1 MTLFIIFYLIFAL
14 IFFQM
19 VLLAFLS
26 IRKWKMNADEKEI
39 NHLYNSL
46 LDPFISYMTGQEQHL
61 FIDQIET
68 SRYRSILVEKLLAY
82 YVAVIK
88 GSSFTQEVNVLS
100 EKYLSGPYTAVLKKN
115 NWAKRVNTLHFIE
128 VFKIQSLS
136 PLLLERLYKV
146 KKLDVEAQQ
155 LIRTLASLN
164 ETSVLDLLR
173 KYPNAPMRLYLDSF
187 SRLDRKLAEQEV
199 EKALAENVIPIKLSA
214 IAFIGTAS
222 LLPFRPHVEQE
233 LQSATTEIR
242 IQSLKTLFRLHYMDK
257 PDAIE
262 PFFHSDNWTERMFAA
277 RIAGVMTL
285 ERFKPKLR
293 HLLSDPVWWVR
304 YSAAEAFS
312 HFGDGELLLTYFSEN
327 HEDRFARDM
336 AKQWIILKAGG
347 QA

>member
-1 MTLFIIFYLIFAL
+1 MILSIIVYIILSL

-26 IRKWKMNADEKEI
+26 IRKWINNTDEKEI

-46 LDPFISYMTGQEQHL
+46 LDSFTSYMIGIDQHL
-61 FIDQIET
+61 FIDQVEKI
-68 SRYRSILVEKLLAY
+68 RYRSILVEKLLTY
-82 YVAVIK
+82 YVTVIK
-88 GSSFTQEVNVLS
+88 SSSFSQEVNLLS
-100 EKYLSGPYTAVLKKN
+100 EKYLSGPYTAILKKN

-128 VFKIQSLS
+128 DFKMHSLS
-136 PLLLERLYKV
+136 PLLLERLRKV

-164 ETSVLDLLR
+164 ETSALDCLK
-173 KYPNAPMRLYLDSF
+173 KYPDAPMRLYLDSF
-187 SRLDRKLAEQEV
+187 SRLDRKLTEQEI
-199 EKALAENVIPIKLSA
+199 EKAFAEDFIPIKSSA
-214 IAFIGTAS
+214 IAFIGTARLFS
-222 LLPFRPHVEQE
+222 FIPHVEQE
-233 LQSATTEIR
+233 LKSKTTEIR
-242 IQSLKTLFRLHYMDK
+242 IQSLKTLFRLHYMNN
-257 PDAIE
+257 PDVLE

-293 HLLSDPVWWVR
+293 NLLSDQVWWVR

-312 HFGDGELLLTYFSEN
+312 YFGDGELLLTYFSEN
-327 HEDRFARDM
+327 HEDRYARDM
-336 AKQWIILKAGG
+336 AKQWITLKSGG

>member
-1 MTLFIIFYLIFAL
+1 M
-14 IFFQM
+14 
-19 VLLAFLS
+19 
-26 IRKWKMNADEKEI
+26 DEKEI

-46 LDPFISYMTGQEQHL
+46 LDPFTSYMIGHDQHL

-68 SRYRSILVEKLLAY
+68 IRHRSILVEKLLAY

-88 GSSFTQEVNVLS
+88 DSSFSQEVNVLS

-115 NWAKRVNTLHFIE
+115 NWAKRINTLHFIE
-128 VFKIQSLS
+128 DFKIQSLS
-136 PLLLERLYKV
+136 TLLLERLCKV

-164 ETSVLDLLR
+164 ETSVLDFLR

-187 SRLDRKLAEQEV
+187 SRLDRKLAEQEI
-199 EKALAENVIPIKLSA
+199 EKALAENFIPIKLSA
-214 IAFIGTAS
+214 IAFIGTAR
-222 LLPFRPHVEQE
+222 LLSFRTHVEHE
-233 LQSATTEIR
+233 LQNTTTEIR
-242 IQSLKTLFRLHYMDK
+242 IQSLKTLFRLHYMDN
-257 PDAIE
+257 PGALE
-262 PFFHSDNWTERMFAA
+262 PFFHSDNWAERMFAA

-293 HLLSDPVWWVR
+293 HLLSDQVWWVR

-312 HFGDGELLLTYFSEN
+312 YFGDGELLLTYFSEN
-327 HEDRFARDM
+327 HEDQFARDM
-336 AKQWIILKAGG
+336 AKQWIILKSGG